1 MSLAVA
7 PSPGSLVVRGGYPGP
22 AGHQRMLPNLILVP
36 EMMPP
41 PFYFNT
47 SKEHKHQ
54 EIHAHESSCVGNFAF
69 LIEEE
74 IENIPLFFFFTV
86 KK

>member
-7 PSPGSLVVRGGYPGP
+7 ASLGSLVVRGGHPGP
-22 AGHQRMLPNLILVP
+22 AGHQRMLPDLILVP
-36 EMMPP
+36 EMMSPH
-41 PFYFNT
+41 FYFNS

-69 LIEEE
+69 LFEEE
-74 IENIPLFFFFTV
+74 IENIPLTFFF
-86 KK
+86 

>member
-41 PFYFNT
+41 PFILI
-47 SKEHKHQ
+47 HQ
-54 EIHAHESSCVGNFAF
+54 R
-69 LIEEE
+69 
-74 IENIPLFFFFTV
+74 NINIKRFMHMNPHVWVILLF
-86 KK
+86 